1 MSRELPAVV
10 CPTGAPP
17 RTPLAEGISTLAP
30 DRSTRGVSS
39 LPPGGCHRAAASRT
53 PRTLRLPK
61 SPGPEGCSIAGSGAR
76 ARTLLTWNRAPAG
89 WS

>member
-1 MSRELPAVV
+1 MGRGLPAVV

-39 LPPGGCHRAAASRT
+39 PAPGGCHRAAASRR
-53 PRTLRLPK
+53 PRTLRLPN
-61 SPGPEGCSIAGSGAR
+61 SPGPVGCIVEGSCTMG
-76 ARTLLTWNRAPAG
+76 RTLLALNRAPAG